1 MECRAAT
8 GRRLLAGVGVSRNEE
23 EADADSRQTVTPGT
37 GRRWRRVAVGLLAL
51 VALVLAAAWLQRRT
65 IARGFVDSEL
75 ARRGVPARYEIE
87 QLSPW
92 RQRLVNV
99 SIGDPRDPDLVADW
113 IELRTSLTPW
123 RAEVLVAKGGRV
135 RAKGRIVNGVLSLG
149 ALDRLLP
156 PPSGKPF
163 ELPRLIVDVADA
175 QFRLDSGGGLVVLG
189 LSGKGMLSD
198 GFAGTLRAHS
208 ARLGI
213 AGCTLD
219 DVAATMRVRIED
231 GAPGLDGPA
240 RVARIA
246 CADMRAAQA
255 RIGLK
260 ATLDASLARWKGSA
274 GLNVAVMASPLGRL
288 SRLSGTIGF
297 GGDNRGTNGEVT
309 LRSGAV
315 SSPQIG
321 AGSALISGRYAI
333 GETTIFAGE
342 VSVQSAALPAPL
354 LGKIAAQSDSGQG
367 TPAAPLIRQLAL
379 AVQEAGRGFGG
390 SAAVELAMR
399 GGRSALRVRRLD
411 LAARAGAQLRF
422 DRGAGLGLDLRT
434 GGIDLAGQLVLG
446 GGGLPEAAV
455 QLTRPAGSDEL
466 RGTGIVR
473 PYRAGGAR
481 IELST
486 LAFSLRGKSGEV
498 RTAMTLSGPLGDG
511 RVDGLSM
518 PLLLRWNAQTVDV
531 NPGCATI
538 GFARIAA
545 AGAVLDGDRLQLCPL
560 GRAMVRWTGQGLAGG
575 IRTLKPTLKGKVGD
589 SPLSLAADAAQVDL
603 AASRFAIA
611 NAAVRLGADQATR
624 LNIGQLGADF
634 RAGLGGEF
642 DALGGRIGAVPL
654 ALSNGK
660 GSWRVEKGDLLL
672 RGGFVLSDTEA
683 QARFEPMHAP
693 DATLRLSDGKIR
705 AQAALIGPKR
715 QVPVGNVTV
724 AHDLAQGTGH
734 ALLDIPGIRFQT
746 EGLQPNELTPLTF
759 GVIADV
765 DGLVAGT
772 GRFDWS
778 GETVTSSGRF
788 TATNVSLA
796 AVFGQVQGLTTRL
809 DFDDLLNMRTAPG
822 QAASIAEINPGV
834 PVRDGALRYRL
845 LDARRV
851 EVEGGRWPFAGGE
864 LILDPTILDFDETR
878 ERRMTF
884 HVKGVDAALFLK
896 EMAFDNLD
904 ATGTFDGTLPMI
916 FDAKGGR
923 IEGGELRARAG
934 GRLAYVG
941 EVSRQDV
948 GLWGNMAFQALKSLN
963 YKNLTIRMSGPLAGE
978 MITDVSFSGVSQGEG
993 TKSNFLIRRLAKLPF
1008 VFNVRI
1014 SAPFRQLLDSVQSW
1028 YDPSR
1033 LIERNLPS
1041 LIEEQKRAQEAAKP
1055 AVQARESG
1063 PVP

>member
-1 MECRAAT
+1 MIAAPQSR
-8 GRRLLAGVGVSRNEE
+8 GRLLAGACVGRSEKEASAGNEL
-23 EADADSRQTVTPGT
+23 APPPGAAW
-37 GRRWRRVAVGLLAL
+37 RWRRTVVGLLVLTAV
-51 VALVLAAAWLQRRT
+51 VAGAVWLQRRT
-65 IARGFVDSEL
+65 IARSFVDSEL

-92 RQRLVNV
+92 RQRLINV

-113 IELRTSLTPW
+113 VELRTSLTPW
-123 RAEVLVAKGGRV
+123 RAEVLVAKAGKV
-135 RAKGRIVNGVLSLG
+135 RARGRIVNGVLALG
-149 ALDRLLP
+149 SLDRLLP

-175 QFRLDSGGGLVVLG
+175 QFRLDTGGGEIMLG
-189 LSGKGMLSD
+189 LSGRGMLTD
-198 GFAGTLRAHS
+198 GFAGTLHARS

-219 DVAATMRVRIED
+219 DVVATMQVRIRN
-231 GAPGLDGPA
+231 GAPGLDGPVRA
-240 RVARIA
+240 ARIA
-246 CADMRAAQA
+246 CADMRAVQA
-255 RIGLK
+255 RLDLK
-260 ATLDASLARWKGSA
+260 AALDASLARWKGSA
-274 GLNVAVMASPLGRL
+274 GLGVSAMASPLGRL
-288 SRLSGTIGF
+288 SRLSGAIDF
-297 GGDNRGTNGEVT
+297 DGDRNRTGGEVT
-309 LRSGAV
+309 LRSGMV
-315 SSPQIG
+315 SSPEIS
-321 AGSALISGRYAI
+321 AGSTTISGRYSI
-333 GETTIFAGE
+333 GETTAFKGE
-342 VSVQSAALPAPL
+342 AAVQRAALPASL
-354 LGKIAAQSDSGQG
+354 IGQVAGYSDTAHG
-367 TPAAPLIRQLAL
+367 TPVAPLIRQLAL
-379 AVQEAGRGFGG
+379 ALREAGRSFGG
-390 SAAVELAMR
+390 TATLELAMR
-399 GGRSALRVRRLD
+399 GDRRALRVRRLD
-411 LAARAGAQLRF
+411 LAAGSGARLRF
-422 DRGAGLGLDLRT
+422 DRGAGLGLDLRD
-434 GGIDLAGQLVLG
+434 GGIDLAGQLSLG

-455 QLTRPAGSDEL
+455 QLMQRPGSDEL

-473 PYRAGGAR
+473 PYQAGIAR
-481 IELST
+481 LALSG
-486 LAFSLRGKSGEV
+486 LDFKWRGKAGEV
-498 RTAMTLSGPLGDG
+498 RTTMALSGPFGGG

-518 PLLLRWNAQTVDV
+518 PLLLRWNGQMVDV

-545 AGAVLDGDRLQLCPL
+545 AGVVLEGDRFPICPV
-560 GRAMVRWTGQGLAGG
+560 GAAMVRWSPQGFSGG
-575 IRTLKPTLKGKVGD
+575 IRTVNPSLKGRVGD
-589 SPLSLAADAAQVDL
+589 SPLSFAAGTAQVDL
-603 AASRFAIA
+603 AAHRFAIA
-611 NAAVRLGADQATR
+611 NAAVRLGADQATG
-624 LNIGQLGADF
+624 LDIGQLSGDF
-634 RAGLGGEF
+634 RGVLGGGF
-642 DALGGRIGAVPL
+642 DALAGRIGAVPL

-660 GSWRVEKGDLLL
+660 GRWQVEGSGLSL
-672 RGGFVLSDTEA
+672 RGAFVLSDTEA
-683 QARFEPMHAP
+683 QPRFEPLQAP
-693 DATLRLSDGKIR
+693 DATLRLSGGKIT
-705 AQAALIGPKR
+705 AQAGLISPRR
-715 QVPVGNVTV
+715 QLRVGSVNV
-724 AHDLAQGTGH
+724 AHDLTLGEGH

-746 EGLQPNELTPLTF
+746 EGLQPNELTALTY

-778 GETVTSSGRF
+778 GDTVTSTGRF
-788 TATNVSLA
+788 TATEISLA
-796 AVFGQVQGLTTRL
+796 AVFGQVQGLTTQL
-809 DFDDLLNMRTAPG
+809 DFVDLINMRTAPG
-822 QAASIAEINPGV
+822 QAANVAEINPGV

-864 LILDPTILDFDETR
+864 LILDPTILDFDETQ

-884 HVKGVDAALFLK
+884 HVKGVDAGLFLK

-941 EVSRQDV
+941 EISRQDV

-1041 LIEEQKRAQEAAKP
+1041 LIEEQKRAEEAAKP
-1055 AVQARESG
+1055 AVQPRESG

>member
-1 MECRAAT
+1 MIAAPQSR
-8 GRRLLAGVGVSRNEE
+8 GRLLAGAYVGRSEE
-23 EADADSRQTVTPGT
+23 EASVGNEPATAPGAAW
-37 GRRWRRVAVGLLAL
+37 RWRRTVVGLLVL
-51 VALVLAAAWLQRRT
+51 TVVVAGAAWLQRRT

-75 ARRGVPARYEIE
+75 ARRGVLARYEIE
-87 QLSPW
+87 QLTPW
-92 RQRLVNV
+92 RQRLINV
-99 SIGDPRDPDLVADW
+99 SIGDPHDPDLVADW

-123 RAEVLVAKGGRV
+123 RAEVLVAKAGKV
-135 RAKGRIVNGVLSLG
+135 RAKGRIVDGALSLG
-149 ALDRLLP
+149 TLDRLLP

-163 ELPRLIVDVADA
+163 SLPSMIVDVTDA
-175 QFRLDSGGGLVVLG
+175 QLRLDSGAGLLVLG
-189 LSGKGMLSD
+189 LSGKGMLTD

-213 AGCTLD
+213 AGCTVD
-219 DVAATMRVRIED
+219 DIAATMRVRIKD
-231 GAPGLDGPA
+231 GAPSFDGPA
-240 RVARIA
+240 QAMRIA
-246 CADMRAAQA
+246 CADIRAAQA
-255 RIGLK
+255 RIDLR
-260 ATLDASLARWKGSA
+260 AALDASLTRWKGNA
-274 GLNVAVMASPLGRL
+274 GFGVAAMASPLGRL
-288 SRLSGTIGF
+288 NRLSGTIGF
-297 GGDNRGTNGEVT
+297 DGDRRRTAGDIA
-309 LRSGAV
+309 LRSGGV
-315 SSPQIG
+315 STPEIN
-321 AGSALISGRYAI
+321 AGSTAISGRYAI
-333 GETTIFAGE
+333 GETIAFQGE
-342 VSVQSAALPAPL
+342 ATVQGAALPAPL
-354 LGKIAAQSDSGQG
+354 LGQVTTYADTGRG

-379 AVQEAGRGFGG
+379 ALREAGRSFGG
-390 SAAVELAMR
+390 SAALEFAAR
-399 GGRSALRVRRLD
+399 GDRSALHLRRLD
-411 LAARAGAQLRF
+411 LTARSGARLRF
-422 DRGAGLGLDLRT
+422 DQGSGLGLSD
-434 GGIDLAGQLVLG
+434 GEVDLAGQLSLG
-446 GGGLPEAAV
+446 GGGLPDAAIH
-455 QLTRPAGSDEL
+455 LTRRPGSGEL
-466 RGTGIVR
+466 RGIGIVR
-473 PYRAGGAR
+473 PYRAGDAR
-481 IELST
+481 LELSS
-486 LAFSLRGKSGEV
+486 LDFRLRGKAGET
-498 RTAMTLSGPLGDG
+498 RAAMTLSGPLGEG
-511 RVDGLSM
+511 RIDGLSM
-518 PLLLRWNAQTVDV
+518 PLLLRWNAQMVEV
-531 NPGCATI
+531 NPACATI
-538 GFARIAA
+538 GFARVAVG
-545 AGAVLDGDRLQLCPL
+545 GAVLDGDRLQLCPV
-560 GRAMVRWTGQGLAGG
+560 GPAMVRWSPQGLAGG
-575 IRTLKPTLKGKVGD
+575 IRSLKPDLRGRVGD
-589 SPLSLAADAAQVDL
+589 SPLNLAADAAQVDL

-624 LNIGQLGADF
+624 LDIGQFGGDF
-634 RAGLGGEF
+634 RAGLGGDF

-654 ALSNGK
+654 ALSSGK
-660 GSWRVEKGDLLL
+660 GRWQVEKGDLAL
-672 RGGFVLSDTEA
+672 RGAFVLSDTEA
-683 QARFEPMHAP
+683 QPRFEPLQAP
-693 DATLRLSDGKIR
+693 NAALRLSDGKIT

-715 QVPVGNVTV
+715 QVSVGNVTV
-724 AHDLAQGTGH
+724 SHDLAQGTGH
-734 ALLDIPGIRFQT
+734 ALLDIPGIRFHT
-746 EGLQPNELTPLTF
+746 EGLQPNELTALTF

-778 GETVTSSGRF
+778 GDTVTSTGRF

-796 AVFGQVQGLTTRL
+796 AVFGQVQGLTTQL
-809 DFDDLLNMRTAPG
+809 DFIDLLNMQTASG
-822 QAASIAEINPGV
+822 QAANVAEINPGV

-864 LILDPTILDFDETR
+864 LILDPTILDFDEKQ

-934 GRLAYVG
+934 GRIAYVG

-1055 AVQARESG
+1055 AVQPRESG